1 MIRSQT
7 VPGPHDPLPFARVV
21 MPRLVMAACILNSL
35 LVMPF
40 ARTWAES
47 RNLLP
52 ELAWFLPVGALMG
65 GAFVMW
71 GIQNRQRWAWF
82 ASLLAFGSLYFG
94 ATAFALYTA
103 QYSTGLALLLTLVA
117 MAAGGLPIFCLITA
131 RESFFPDEPPE

>member
-1 MIRSQT
+1 
-7 VPGPHDPLPFARVV
+7 

-47 RNLLP
+47 RNRPP
-52 ELAWFLPVGALMG
+52 ELAWGLLVGALLSG
-65 GAFVMW
+65 TFVMW
-71 GIQNRQRWAWF
+71 GIQNRKRWAWF

-103 QYSTGLALLLTLVA
+103 QHSTALAILLTFLA
-117 MAAGGLPIFCLITA
+117 MAAWGLPTFCLLTA
-131 RESFFPDEPPE
+131 RESFFPDEPSE